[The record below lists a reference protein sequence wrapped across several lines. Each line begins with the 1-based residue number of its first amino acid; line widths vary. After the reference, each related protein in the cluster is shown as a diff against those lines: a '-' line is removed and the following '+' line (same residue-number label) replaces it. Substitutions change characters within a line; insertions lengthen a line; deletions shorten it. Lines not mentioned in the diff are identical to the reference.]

1 MPFVP
6 LCTEIKM
13 LEADLEDMD
22 TAPAS
27 FVRRANEEAAAAT
40 NKSLD
45 FNHMDL
51 DKTPSLAL
59 LCIEHAHARRKQQY
73 ARELRVTR
81 GEYQALARAL
91 GKDEHYYCCSM
102 VFGCHMRSTPLLPSI
117 LDQSPSQSEADKK
130 RKRPEWYSAVEHAL
144 DAMRKVADARE
155 EADDAMEKV
164 KRIKAKM
171 AAADADAD
179 ADAETEM

>member
-22 TAPAS
+22 RAPAS
-27 FVRRANEEAAAAT
+27 FVRKANEEARVST

-45 FNHMDL
+45 FNRMDL

-59 LCIEHAHARRKQQY
+59 LCIEHAHARRKEQY
-73 ARELRVTR
+73 VHELRVTR

-91 GKDEHYYCCSM
+91 DKDEHYYCCAM
-102 VFGCHMRSTPLLPSI
+102 VFGCHMRSTTALPSI
-117 LDQSPSQSEADKK
+117 LDTVQADDTK
-130 RKRPEWYSAVEHAL
+130 RKRPEWHSAVEDVL
-144 DAMRKVADARE
+144 DAMQRVEDAVAKIKRARTE
-155 EADDAMEKV
+155 T
-164 KRIKAKM
+164 
-171 AAADADAD
+171 AAAAAAAD